1 MNNIGLLGSL
11 LLTFCGVP
19 ELIRTLKNR
28 RCDIGWGFL
37 LMWFFGELLCLFYG
51 MDLKEIP
58 LLINYSSN
66 LLIVSVMMYYKI
78 NGELPEWLK
87 EQFAK
92 LWPSNWSIGSNPIF
106 SAKSR
111 INTNKR

>member
-51 MDLKEIP
+51 MDLREIP
-58 LLINYSSN
+58 LLINYTSN
-66 LLIVSVMMYYKI
+66 LAIDRKSTRLNSSHSQQSRM
-78 NGELPEWLK
+78 
-87 EQFAK
+87 
-92 LWPSNWSIGSNPIF
+92 PS
-106 SAKSR
+106 SA
-111 INTNKR
+111 

>member
-1 MNNIGLLGSL
+1 MNTIGLLGSL

-28 RCDIGWGFL
+28 RCDVGWGFI

-51 MDLKEIP
+51 LDLNEVP
-58 LLINYSSN
+58 LLINYTFN
-66 LLIVSVMMYYKI
+66 LFVVGIMLYFKVK
-78 NGELPEWLK
+78 GELPERLK

-92 LWPSNWSIGSNPIF
+92 LWSSN
-106 SAKSR
+106 
-111 INTNKR
+111 